1 MDERPVRGAPGLDSR
16 PEASGDHRPPVVRIG
31 HSARLDQAMAAI
43 WAWFDDYGIL
53 KSLAADA
60 VLARARRGELM
71 LGTPRLLQLLVD
83 DALSVTDATLVA
95 RSLAEGPWEPAQRA
109 QIDEVLDAWWYES
122 LNLDVGE
129 HRTNQLGQRFIPAVA
144 LGILAQY
151 SNHVAGPHSTP
162 MIRWLDVWMAALDG
176 PAAIHL
182 ATAIV
187 ATPEEQQWAVE
198 AWHGQADARQQFLAW
213 ARSEPILN
221 GLTLIGGTHITLHAV
236 SDPEAPALGDVLDEL
251 L

>member
-1 MDERPVRGAPGLDSR
+1 MVERPDRRATGVESE
-16 PEASGDHRPPVVRIG
+16 PEASGVAMPSVVRIG
-31 HSARLDQAMAAI
+31 HSARLDQAMASI

-53 KSLAADA
+53 QSLAADA

-71 LGTPRLLQLLVD
+71 LGTPRLLQLLID
-83 DALSVTDATLVA
+83 DALSVSDASLVA
-95 RSLAEGPWEPAQRA
+95 RSLAEGQWEPAQRA
-109 QIDEVLDAWWYES
+109 QIDEVFDAWWYEA
-122 LNLDVGE
+122 LNLEVGE
-129 HRTNQLGQRFIPAVA
+129 HRSNQLGQRFIPGVA

-151 SNHVAGPHSTP
+151 SNHLAGPHSAP
-162 MIRWLDVWMAALDG
+162 MVRWLDAWMAALDG

-187 ATPEEQQWAVE
+187 AIPEEQQWAVE

-236 SDPEAPALGDVLDEL
+236 SDPDAPALGDVLDEL